1 MIDTNSYEVQYW
13 GRDFLVDNRPYFV
26 VRRNNGT
33 YAEYFRL
40 DTDSAV
46 FDFLAYK
53 VVNGLDILDR
63 ELALA
68 DERWE
73 RITKD
78 IDSRFNHVC
87 VTIIR
92 DNHLVVK
99 GATVYMDSEAARL
112 THKIVQKFMGGR
124 KYADIS
130 EAFLV
135 KTYARYASEVKGNG
149 PRAHSHD
156 IMSRVLNFVR
166 HLEGGQLGIGADIFY
181 RTTVDHNK
189 FASFAR
195 GKIKKIT
202 ETGVRLYRYSHT
214 VIDDDG
220 GDAFVVHSGNG
231 AFVPFDRIVGNVV
244 DTKLMDFWEYTK
256 LTAEQYRDLSNI
268 A

>member
-1 MIDTNSYEVQYW
+1 MIDKNSYEVQYW
-13 GRDFLVDNRPYFV
+13 GPDFLVDNRPYFV
-26 VRRNNGT
+26 VRKNNGT

-40 DTDSAV
+40 DPDNAA
-46 FDFLAYK
+46 FDFLAHK
-53 VVNGLDILDR
+53 VVNGLDISDR
-63 ELALA
+63 ELASA

-78 IDSRFNHVC
+78 IDSRFNHIC
-87 VTIIR
+87 MTIIR

-99 GATVYMDSEAARL
+99 GATVYMDFEAAQF
-112 THKIVQKFMGGR
+112 THKIVQEFMENR

-130 EAFLV
+130 EALLV

-156 IMSRVLNFVR
+156 IMSRVINFAR
-166 HLEGGQLGIGADIFY
+166 HLKGSQLSVGADVFY

-189 FASFAR
+189 FASFSR

-202 ETGVRLYRYSHT
+202 ETGVRLYYSSFLT
-214 VIDDDG
+214 VKNG
-220 GDAFVVHSGNG
+220 STVVEYFGNG
-231 AFVPFDRIVGNVV
+231 PFVPFAQIIGNVV
-244 DTKLMDFWEYTK
+244 DTKLMNFWPYSK
-256 LTAEQYRDLSNI
+256 LTSQQYRDLADI